1 MLNNLANDYSF
12 AEDEETDNLYLS
24 SIIDKKPLSKSREQF
39 LVKRIKEG
47 TLRES
52 ERARVKLVESNL
64 QLVVQI
70 AKKYDNTGLSLCDL
84 IQEGNI
90 GLLKAI
96 EKFDYKKGVRF
107 SVFAF
112 LWIRHF
118 ITTAIAENGRIFKVP
133 VNMVDTINKFSDI
146 RDNIIIHKGEEPSA
160 EELAQIMDI
169 TYENAA
175 ELLQIITKPLSLE
188 MPVDFHNDEYN
199 TLSDFVEDTDL
210 TPCEQVVVNVKKE
223 KLYAELDKLPT
234 REKEVIYMRYG
245 LPDGVCKSLEEVGK
259 YFNVTR
265 ERIRQI
271 EAKVLKKLRNPL
283 RTEELR
289 KYIEENN

>member
-24 SIIDKKPLSKSREQF
+24 SIIDKKSLSKSREQF

-146 RDNIIIHKGEEPSA
+146 RDNIIIHRGKEPSV
-160 EELAQIMDI
+160 EELAQIMKI
-169 TYENAA
+169 TPETVI
-175 ELLQIITKPLSLE
+175 EFLQIISKPLSLE
-188 MPVDFHNDEYN
+188 MPVEFHNDEYN
-199 TLSDFVEDTDL
+199 NLSDFVEDDDL
-210 TPCEQVVVNVKKE
+210 SPCEQVIKNIKNE
-223 KLYAELDKLPT
+223 KLYAELDKLT
-234 REKEVIYMRYG
+234 NREKEIINMRFG
-245 LPDGVCKSLEEVGK
+245 IKDGICHSFEEIGRF
-259 YFNVTR
+259 FNISR

-271 EAKVLKKLRNPL
+271 EEKALKKLRNPL
-283 RTEELR
+283 RTEEFR
-289 KYIEENN
+289 KYLEENN